1 MVIGLKHN
9 ILKMLRE
16 QAPTPAPPAA
26 APPPAPVDPNAPPAA
41 PSVPGTPVDPN
52 APPVDP
58 NAPPVDPNAPPSD
71 GAEGE
76 EDDGAESPEGQPKV
90 DENDPVGA
98 VEEAALET
106 AKTTIDPQ
114 LILNS
119 VKASMQA
126 NFGDKMEDAWPVVQR
141 LKDAENVVLGD
152 VAKRL
157 SLFINGTIQMEHR
170 NKGKRIMNAN
180 KGRPAN
186 NFKITEAQLAR
197 IIKNTAKRLHEETMF
212 DALKTQLDQERND
225 IESRMSGNEVKKM
238 ALEFFEKLCQKAGL
252 DSATLTPQ
260 AKEYVNTELQTMV
273 HSIQDVGSKLSHV
286 ARVINAAGEKS
297 EGKAE

>member
-114 LILNS
+114 LILRQLDCLENS
-119 VKASMQA
+119 PKSGQRYL
-126 NFGDKMEDAWPVVQR
+126 ECQR
-141 LKDAENVVLGD
+141 LVCTL
-152 VAKRL
+152 
-157 SLFINGTIQMEHR
+157 
-170 NKGKRIMNAN
+170 RILHSPSM
-180 KGRPAN
+180 R
-186 NFKITEAQLAR
+186 QL
-197 IIKNTAKRLHEETMF
+197 HM
-212 DALKTQLDQERND
+212 LD
-225 IESRMSGNEVKKM
+225 KP
-238 ALEFFEKLCQKAGL
+238 ALELRLCCW
-252 DSATLTPQ
+252 
-260 AKEYVNTELQTMV
+260 
-273 HSIQDVGSKLSHV
+273 HSIQKQ
-286 ARVINAAGEKS
+286 S
-297 EGKAE
+297 EAKQQFL